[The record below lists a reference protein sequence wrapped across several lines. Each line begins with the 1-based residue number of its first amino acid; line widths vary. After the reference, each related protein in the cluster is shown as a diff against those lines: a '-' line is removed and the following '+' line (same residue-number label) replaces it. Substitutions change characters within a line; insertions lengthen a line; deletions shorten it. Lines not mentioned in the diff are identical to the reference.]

1 MVGNQMAATGTEGRQ
16 KGCDIVFGIVEGVEV
31 VGDVVGSIVVVR
43 AVVGDKVVEVVTVVV
58 GKGGSQNSV
67 SKFCTF
73 CCEVRCIMW
82 QHLEEHVCIIEVS
95 LKRHMVEMLHF
106 NFGYVPPSTV

>member
-1 MVGNQMAATGTEGRQ
+1 MAGNQVAATGTEGRQ

-43 AVVGDKVVEVVTVVV
+43 AVVGDKVFEVVAVGV

-67 SKFCTF
+67 SNFA
-73 CCEVRCIMW
+73 
-82 QHLEEHVCIIEVS
+82 
-95 LKRHMVEMLHF
+95 HF
-106 NFGYVPPSTV
+106 VVKCGVV

>member
-73 CCEVRCIMW
+73 CCEVRCCLT
-82 QHLEEHVCIIEVS
+82 QHNVTAS
-95 LKRHMVEMLHF
+95 LRACLQYRSVFKTSH
-106 NFGYVPPSTV
+106 G